1 MVNTRTS
8 VEPET
13 PSTGAE
19 APAPVPVPP
28 STTGLSQRGQ
38 QQVLLGETPNNSGT
52 NNNNNNGTTATSMGS
67 TSMEDTHMGL
77 EAALRRQIG
86 MASQGDYVTE
96 FERQQKVQ
104 GNNNDEAKNF
114 MYKQFAALD
123 VRVFGFLPDNSS
135 DIIRFGFAV
144 SQFPDGDDDIG
155 DAIIMFVGNRNK
167 FNNNDP
173 PMYKIP
179 PDNGVKWTSVK
190 TNYDAEDLVKHYS
203 VPENKGKFRTGG
215 SGSSKHI
222 PRMIYLPHEAGLA
235 VVQKECT
242 PYQLVEELI
251 RLEEDPNCRIEASHT
266 TFVKAWCAAAMVEG
280 AKNKSKLAMNL
291 TAITT
296 QNPKFFQF
304 KHLRAIQQLGDPSG
318 SPPKSSNDDTPR
330 KKAYRE
336 EINEMKGVL
345 KEAAM
350 IVAAST
356 KSLATSNS
364 IASEKQASATP
375 VAQLCPFDGS
385 LLAAV
390 KGYSGK
396 SDKERCRVDTWST
409 VLSKKK
415 LNDKRDYVLEKVE
428 EWAADKGYTIC
439 KTFRLDKTFFKDM
452 EDGNFTVGEA
462 RATEFNLGRGF
473 SPHHTLGVSFQFKA
487 MMDARE
493 QAEDD
498 TEHTRTFCEKLE
510 LLKQVERQPPEDI
523 DEFTVNTNTYTGL
536 VYTFYGDACPL
547 YHELESVCAILN
559 SPVVTQAKSLYSLLA
574 VRQYHFAIANGA
586 VKFFSQRVRES
597 EFSRDCVVWPKT
609 SLADQLIPAIEDG
622 REVPNICFPTSWLT
636 SKKAP
641 QQQYHAPPPPQLALP
656 PPQGA
661 VPMPPQHPA
670 PGHPG
675 VRNPFQERSRINN
688 DVHNIIKQEWAPVI
702 RKNGG
707 TLPSLKGILKG
718 SGNTM
723 DDLPKRNKFKMNGNN
738 MLCYTWVLGEC
749 RKGGCQLIH
758 PGSRELEP
766 DFCREINTKTKKG
779 REKFLSGTKRKR
791 GDDEE

>member
-8 VEPET
+8 PSGNQPET
-13 PSTGAE
+13 PSTGVE
-19 APAPVPVPP
+19 APAPVQVPP
-28 STTGLSQRGQ
+28 STIGLSQRGQ
-38 QQVLLGETPNNSGT
+38 QQALLGAETPNNSGT
-52 NNNNNNGTTATSMGS
+52 NNNNNGTTATSTGS
-67 TSMEDTHMGL
+67 TSHMGL
-77 EAALRRQIG
+77 AAALRRQIE
-86 MASQGDYVTE
+86 MAATGDYVTE
-96 FERQQKVQ
+96 FDRQQKVQ

-114 MYKQFAALD
+114 IWKQFTSLD
-123 VRVFGFLPDNSS
+123 LRLFGFLPDSSS
-135 DIIRFGFAV
+135 DIIRFGFAI

-155 DAIIMFVGNRNK
+155 DAVIMFIGDRNK

-190 TNYDAEDLVKHYS
+190 TNYDAEDLLKHYS
-203 VPENKGKFRTGG
+203 VPENKGKFRTG
-215 SGSSKHI
+215 SGASKHI
-222 PRMIYLPHEAGLA
+222 PRMIYLPYEAGLA

-251 RLEEDPNCRIEASHT
+251 RLEEDPNCRIEASYT

-296 QNPKFFQF
+296 QNEKFYRFS
-304 KHLRAIQQLGDPSG
+304 HLRAIQQLGDPSL
-318 SPPKSSNDDTPR
+318 STTKSSNDDTPR

-336 EINEMKGVL
+336 EINEMKGVI

-356 KSLATSNS
+356 KSLVTSNS
-364 IASEKQASATP
+364 IVSEKQASTTP
-375 VAQLCPFDGS
+375 VAQLCPFDGA

-396 SDKERCRVDTWST
+396 YDKERCRVDTWST

-415 LNDKRDYVLEKVE
+415 LNDKRDHVLEEVE
-428 EWAADKGYTIC
+428 KWAKDKGYAIC

-452 EDGNFTVGEA
+452 EEGNFTVGEA
-462 RATEFNLGRGF
+462 RATEHNLGRGF
-473 SPHHTLGVSFQFKA
+473 SLHHTMGVSFQFKA

-498 TEHTRTFCEKLE
+498 TEHTRTFSEKWE

-536 VYTFYGDACPL
+536 VYTFFGDACPL
-547 YHELESVCAILN
+547 YHELDAVRAILN
-559 SPVVTQAKSLYSLLA
+559 SPCVTQAKSLYSVLA
-574 VRQYHFAIANGA
+574 IMQYHFAIANGA

-597 EFSRDCVVWPKT
+597 EFRRDSVVWPKT

-622 REVPNICFPTSWLT
+622 REVPNICFPASWIKK

-661 VPMPPQHPA
+661 VPMPPQHP
-670 PGHPG
+670 PSGHPG
-675 VRNPFQERSRINN
+675 VRNPFQVARVND
-688 DVHNIIKQEWAPVI
+688 DVHNILKQEWAPVLQ
-702 RKNGG
+702 KNGG
-707 TLPSLKGILKG
+707 TLPSLRGILRK
-718 SGNTM
+718 SGNTL
-723 DDLPKRNKFKMNGNN
+723 DDLPKRNKFKMNGQN
-738 MLCYTWVLGEC
+738 MLCYTWILGEC
-749 RKGGCQLIH
+749 RRQGCQLIH
-758 PGSRELEP
+758 PGSSELEP

-779 REKFLSGTKRKR
+779 REKFL
-791 GDDEE
+791 